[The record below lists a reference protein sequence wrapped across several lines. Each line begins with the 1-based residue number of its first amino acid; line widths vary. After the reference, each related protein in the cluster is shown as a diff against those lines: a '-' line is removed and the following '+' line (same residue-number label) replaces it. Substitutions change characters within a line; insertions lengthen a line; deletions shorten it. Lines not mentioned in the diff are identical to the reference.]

1 MLFFDDEDIED
12 GPNIKCSLRLSIQ
25 RFLRLHDYSKTS
37 TLTGSE
43 EKKDIFD
50 EIKNEGANIIA
61 YVNKVIKQAKKDCTP
76 EERNTRENS
85 YVRSGESES
94 YDDDRSSILTN
105 EDVPDNNSIFL
116 EIMNDKG
123 LYNSDE
129 EEEEVNSILS
139 VSSSD
144 SIIDCDNA
152 IQCTPSGS
160 PVFRPSQRNSKRRR
174 LRLSS
179 NSSLET
185 VVPQRKHY
193 RICMSDEDEVME
205 DNLKDPKKVENKP
218 QKYDSKMDKP
228 ISKGIELI
236 TLSSDE
242 EEEGGG
248 NENPNKYQRK
258 ILNECQLIQS
268 TREAK
273 RVNDVYR
280 KEYFQRREDK
290 KIIRY
295 HNNHKDIP
303 YYERR
308 IKSITLD
315 NDKEGSVCVDKAF
328 LKVLKPHQAEGV
340 DFLYY
345 ATIRSLEYLDDP
357 GSGGILAHCMG
368 LGKSLQVIVFLQTIF
383 FNPKISKRI
392 SKGLLLVPTNVI
404 YNWQKECD
412 YWQSL
417 IEDKAKKF
425 GVYTLIAGKSGSDP
439 HINYMSKIESWIN
452 SNRPSILIVGYEMF
466 RNLVTLSESKRCKMD
481 SKKQNSLC
489 TKYCEYLKERPDI
502 VICDEGHKLK
512 NIGTQLAIA
521 VNSISTKRRICLT
534 GTPIQNNLRE
544 YFTMINFV
552 KPSLLGTYKEF
563 SNQFANPIEKGIK
576 IGASYHDVR
585 LMKRRYVVLWKML
598 DHVLHRRDASFL
610 YSTLPPKEEYII
622 YCATT
627 TVQIKLLKELIEKF
641 PGNSG
646 FSFKSNMSYICT
658 HPSLLSSKTNGL
670 PNEDDISDLE
680 NISTR
685 KEISEWS
692 EKNELIRNTRW
703 NNFEISSKLVILFE
717 IIRYAEKIG
726 EKVLVFAQYR
736 KTIKYIEKALKY
748 LAENNLWY
756 GENHTHCQNS
766 TGKSWK
772 LYKDYFVITGD
783 TPLGERSFVQNRI
796 NMRRTKSGRARLV
809 LMTTKASSLGT
820 NFIGANRV
828 VIFEPG
834 FNPSDD
840 LQALHRVYRMGQMKP
855 TFIYRLVAQGTIE
868 ERIQERQIIKDGI
881 SRCSI
886 DKHHIRD
893 LYDDDS
899 TQLSKLNCID
909 VSDPSY
915 CRETLPK
922 PNDDLLSNLIIKN
935 PKRIIN
941 YAVYDSLLEN
951 KVDEELTEEEKEK
964 EWEDFIRQEGLTE
977 EAESIS
983 TFPTLSE
990 NNVLP
995 LPNVPYLDK
1004 LSRVLVPKPTQDK

>member
-1 MLFFDDEDIED
+1 MLFYDDDHIVQDIRD
-12 GPNIKCSLRLSIQ
+12 GTNMKCNLRLSIQ
-25 RFLRLHDYSKTS
+25 RFLRLHDYSKVS
-37 TLTGSE
+37 TLAGSE
-43 EKKDIFD
+43 EKKDIYD
-50 EIKNEGANIIA
+50 EMKNEGANIIKC
-61 YVNKVIKQAKKDCTP
+61 VNKFIDQAKKDCTP
-76 EERNTRENS
+76 EERNTRES
-85 YVRSGESES
+85 SFECSDESES
-94 YDDDRSSILTN
+94 CDDNDDRSSIITN
-105 EDVPDNNSIFL
+105 EDAPDMNSAFL

-129 EEEEVNSILS
+129 EEEGEINSLLS
-139 VSSSD
+139 VSSSE
-144 SIIDCDNA
+144 SVIDCDDA

-160 PVFRPSQRNSKRRR
+160 PVFRRPQSSSKRRR

-179 NSSLET
+179 DSSSEI
-185 VVPQRKHY
+185 VVPQRKRY
-193 RICMSDEDEVME
+193 RICMTDEDEDME
-205 DNLKDPKKVENKP
+205 NNSK
-218 QKYDSKMDKP
+218 DSKKGEDKIDKP

-248 NENPNKYQRK
+248 GGEKENPNKYQRK
-258 ILNECQLIQS
+258 ILNDGQLVQS

-273 RVNDVYR
+273 RINDIYR
-280 KEYFQRREDK
+280 KEYSQRCKDMR
-290 KIIRY
+290 IIRY
-295 HNNHKDIP
+295 HDSQKDIP

-308 IKSITLD
+308 IKSITLES
-315 NDKEGSVCVDKAF
+315 NKEVCVDKAF
-328 LKVLKPHQAEGV
+328 LKVLKPHQAEGI

-345 ATIRSLEYLDDP
+345 TTIRSLEYLDDP

-368 LGKSLQVIVFLQTIF
+368 LGKSLQVIVFLQTVF

-404 YNWQKECD
+404 DNWQKECD
-412 YWQSL
+412 YWQSFV
-417 IEDKAKKF
+417 EDRTRKF
-425 GVYTLIAGKSGSDP
+425 GVYTLLAGKSGS
-439 HINYMSKIESWIN
+439 N
-452 SNRPSILIVGYEMF
+452 SHVKPSILIVGYEMF
-466 RNLVTLSESKRCKMD
+466 RNLVNLSENKRCKMG

-489 TKYCEYLKERPDI
+489 AKYCEYLKERPDI

-512 NIGTQLAIA
+512 NITSQLAIA
-521 VNSISTKRRICLT
+521 VNSISTRRRICLT

-576 IGASYHDVR
+576 IGASKDDVR
-585 LMKRRYVVLWKML
+585 LMKKRYVVLWKML

-610 YSTLPPKEEYII
+610 YSTLPPKEEYIV

-627 TVQIKLLKELIEKF
+627 TIQIKLLKELIENF
-641 PGNSG
+641 PGNSC
-646 FSFKSNMSYICT
+646 FLNYKSTMSYICT
-658 HPSLLSSKTNGL
+658 HPSLLSSKTNDL
-670 PNEDDISDLE
+670 PNEEDVSDLE
-680 NISTR
+680 NISIR

-692 EKNELIRNTRW
+692 EKNELIRNVRW

-717 IIRYAEKIG
+717 ILRYAEKVG
-726 EKVLVFAQYR
+726 DKVLVFVQYR
-736 KTIKYIEKALKY
+736 KTIKYIEKALRY

-756 GENHTHCQNS
+756 GENHTNCQK
-766 TGKSWK
+766 TAGKSWK
-772 LYKDYFVITGD
+772 LHKDYFVITGD
-783 TPLGERSFVQNRI
+783 TPLDERSFVQNRI
-796 NMRRTKSGRARLV
+796 NMRRTKSTRARLV

-828 VIFEPG
+828 VLFEPG

-840 LQALHRVYRMGQMKP
+840 LQALHRVYRMGQKKP

-909 VSDPSY
+909 VNDSSY

-964 EWEDFIRQEGLTE
+964 EWNEFISQERLNE
-977 EAESIS
+977 ELESIS
-983 TFPTLSE
+983 TFPPLSE
-990 NNVLP
+990 NGVVP

-1004 LSRVLVPKPTQDK
+1004 LSRVLVPRPTQER